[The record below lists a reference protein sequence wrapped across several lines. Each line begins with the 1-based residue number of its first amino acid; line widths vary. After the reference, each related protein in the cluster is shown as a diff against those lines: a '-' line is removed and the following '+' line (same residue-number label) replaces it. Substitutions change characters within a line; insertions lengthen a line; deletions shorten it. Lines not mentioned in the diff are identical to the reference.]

1 MKQAITVEWLDNYEK
16 AIERARSEK
25 KPLLLDF
32 FKQG

>member
-1 MKQAITVEWLDNYEK
+1 MEKEITIEWIDNLEK
-16 AIERARSEK
+16 GLERARSEK